1 MWNPTARDVLPLE
14 ADSFFSRL
22 KIIRGHTMVFVC
34 VTLKHLEKLRKNK
47 IALVSSSFLSI
58 KADYFGGGEYK

>member
-34 VTLKHLEKLRKNK
+34 VTLKHLEKLRKKK
-47 IALVSSSFLSI
+47 IALVSFLSI

>member
-34 VTLKHLEKLRKNK
+34 VTLKHLEKLCKNK
-47 IALVSSSFLSI
+47 IALVSFLSI
-58 KADYFGGGEYK
+58 KADYFGGGEHK

>member
-1 MWNPTARDVLPLE
+1 
-14 ADSFFSRL
+14 
-22 KIIRGHTMVFVC
+22 MVFVC

-47 IALVSSSFLSI
+47 IALLSFLSI

>member
-1 MWNPTARDVLPLE
+1 MLE

-47 IALVSSSFLSI
+47 IALVSFLSI

>member
-22 KIIRGHTMVFVC
+22 KIIRGHTMVFVY
-34 VTLKHLEKLRKNK
+34 VTLNHLEKLRKNK
-47 IALVSSSFLSI
+47 ISLVSFLSI